1 MARHTGLDQTDLYGA
16 KLAELVAQNVS
27 NPLPA
32 ENAINARLT
41 GIDETGTAVLASKI
55 TTTTN
60 NFGGFALVLQDD
72 EKYNDFYWLQFI
84 TRQLVVDKVD
94 KVGKVDKVAKTG
106 DLVNK
111 ASTPAYQLVDATE
124 EVTDFASGAGASNWN
139 TCWGVDSGL
148 TKGWFGDTYEYAHSD
163 DLKITA
169 ILDPPSVLMGKTPKS
184 KTEKDLY
191 RDCPDGLVNM
201 KAQLGNDQGTSRAYF
216 SDYLL
221 KKENGDNYRV
231 YARFDLTLTWNAREA
246 DKKNFTLNALA
257 ATQTNTLL
265 ACHTAALQ
273 HRTNGGDDYF
283 QKFRDRII

>member
-1 MARHTGLDQTDLYGA
+1 MARHTGLDQTDFCGA

-32 ENAINARLT
+32 ENAVNARLT
-41 GIDETGTAVLASKI
+41 GIDGTGTAVLASKI
-55 TTTTN
+55 TTATK
-60 NFGGFALVLQDD
+60 NFGGFALVLHDD
-72 EKYNDFYWLQFI
+72 AKYNDFYWLQFI
-84 TRQLVVDKVD
+84 TRQLVVDS
-94 KVGKVDKVAKTG
+94 VAKTG
-106 DLVNK
+106 KLVNK
-111 ASTPAYQLVDATE
+111 ASTPAYELVDAAA

-163 DLKITA
+163 ALKITA
-169 ILDPPSVLMGKTPKS
+169 ILDPPSVLMGKTPTSERDKA
-184 KTEKDLY
+184 LY

-201 KAQLGNDQGTSRAYF
+201 KTELGDGQGTSRAYF

-221 KKENGDNYRV
+221 KKENGNNYRV
-231 YARFDLTLTWNAREA
+231 YARFDLTLTWNASEA
-246 DKKNFTLNALA
+246 DKKNFTLNPLA

-273 HRTNGGDDYF
+273 HITSRGDDSF
-283 QKFRDRII
+283 QTFRNRII